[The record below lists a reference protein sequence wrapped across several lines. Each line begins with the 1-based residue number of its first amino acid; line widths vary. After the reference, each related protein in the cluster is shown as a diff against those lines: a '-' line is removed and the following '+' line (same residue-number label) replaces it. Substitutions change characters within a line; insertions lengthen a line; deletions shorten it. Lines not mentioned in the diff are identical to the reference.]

1 MAKTAVGKIIAAR
14 WLRKNAAR
22 EIRWRRGRGWTNA
35 LSAGGR
41 GGSNEN
47 DEGKKTRAVH
57 QSIQSG

>member
-14 WLRKNAAR
+14 WLWKNAVR
-22 EIRWRRGRGWTNA
+22 EIRWRRVRAWTNA
-35 LSAGGR
+35 LLAGRR

-57 QSIQSG
+57 Q